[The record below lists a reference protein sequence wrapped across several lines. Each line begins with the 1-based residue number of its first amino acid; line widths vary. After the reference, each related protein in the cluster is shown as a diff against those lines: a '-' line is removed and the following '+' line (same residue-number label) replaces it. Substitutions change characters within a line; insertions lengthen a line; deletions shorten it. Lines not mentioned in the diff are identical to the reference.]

1 MKSNVGSSLEPSP
14 SLLSHFSARRTL
26 DILTN
31 IDLTYESTD
40 PTSLIFY
47 DDDGDHPSD
56 HIWILL
62 RSTSNTLQAWNQ
74 STCQLNGTI
83 CLNNLIEKIGRT
95 QEQIAALDELTVND
109 DTSSTTI
116 IDNTRITSF
125 LIHQDQLWIGTST
138 GVIMVFGYAFQRKS
152 IRPTPTY
159 SVNRR
164 SYSVTSHM
172 INGSICSFRSALP
185 DLVSHRKQERS
196 RSESAMIDLSHTS
209 DECWEM
215 NHCHYRIAFPMKAPD
230 RSSISSRRRR
240 YHHTLTN
247 GHVSEKKKARDLD
260 SGDTS
265 TTLASVKTRSS
276 SPAVISSDEYCQE
289 RSSLKLPAATVKQQ
303 KSLEASSTL
312 TFNLVFKA
320 KIADAPV
327 KCICKTK

>member
-1 MKSNVGSSLEPSP
+1 MKSNVGSSLDPAHLYSLIPS
-14 SLLSHFSARRTL
+14 RRTL
-26 DILTN
+26 DILTS
-31 IDLTYESTD
+31 IDLTYENTD

-62 RSTSNTLQAWNQ
+62 RSTSNTLQAWDQ
-74 STCQLNGTI
+74 STCQLHGTI

-95 QEQIAALDELTVND
+95 HEQIAVLDELTAND

-116 IDNTRITSF
+116 VDNTRITSF

-138 GVIMVFGYAFQRKS
+138 GVIFVFGYAFQRKS
-152 IRPTPTY
+152 IRSTPTY

-172 INGSICSFRSALP
+172 INGSVCSFRSALP

-196 RSESAMIDLSHTS
+196 RSESAMIDLSNTS

-215 NHCHYRIAFPMKAPD
+215 NQCHYRIAFPMKVPD
-230 RSSISSRRRR
+230 RSSVSSRRRR
-240 YHHTLTN
+240 YHP
-247 GHVSEKKKARDLD
+247 VSEKKKARDLD

-265 TTLASVKTRSS
+265 TTLASVGTRSS
-276 SPAVISSDEYCQE
+276 SPAVISTDEWCHE
-289 RSSLKLPAATVKQQ
+289 HSFIKLPTATGKQH

-327 KCICKTK
+327 KCICKTR